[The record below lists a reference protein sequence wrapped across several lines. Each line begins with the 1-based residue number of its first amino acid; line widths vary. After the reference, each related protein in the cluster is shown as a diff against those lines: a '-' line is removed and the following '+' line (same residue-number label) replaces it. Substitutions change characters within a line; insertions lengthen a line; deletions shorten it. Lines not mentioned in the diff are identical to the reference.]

1 MKKNLLLVALAGVAL
16 ASCVKNDVVV
26 PQEKSVKIGFAT
38 PVLNSNVNT
47 RAEVYGEIGSHQY
60 TGSTTVYSYPREE
73 QFRIFA
79 VEHNENFTS
88 WTNATATAFNEQ
100 SISYNSSLD
109 AWAPRT
115 TDGGYYYWPDG
126 EKLSFAAMSP
136 AELDVTGA
144 TVSYGATGLTVENFV
159 VADNPDTQY
168 DLLYSERALNK
179 TAADV
184 VNSGA
189 SYYSGI
195 PIIFKHALSSIHFS
209 LETDATETITLTK
222 ITLKQASNK
231 GTFNENIT
239 NETNLTRDPQWTIAT
254 DAAKKDYVSFTG
266 AVNFPL
272 NAQYVSALA
281 AMDGTDDG
289 DVSYPLL
296 LIPQTIGND
305 MIVEVKYKVGSEE
318 KTRNVQLNK
327 YPSTNP
333 IVKWNVGTKYTYR
346 LVYSKA
352 AQKQDI
358 IYFSPSTEEW
368 AEGGIIVVTL

>member
-1 MKKNLLLVALAGVAL
+1 M
-16 ASCVKNDVVV
+16 VV

-47 RAEVYGEIGSHQY
+47 RAEVYGEIGNHQY
-60 TGSTTVYSYPREE
+60 AGSTTVYSYPREE
-73 QFRIFA
+73 QFKIFA
-79 VEHNENFTS
+79 VEHIENFTS
-88 WTNATATAFNEQ
+88 WTNATPTAFNGQ

-115 TDGGYYYWPDG
+115 TDDGYYYWPDG

-159 VADNPDTQY
+159 VADTPAKQY

-195 PIIFKHALSSIHFS
+195 PINFKHALSSIHFS

-281 AMDGTDDG
+281 ALDGTDDD

-296 LIPQTIGND
+296 LMPQTIGND
-305 MIVEVKYKVGSEE
+305 MIIEVKYKVGSEE

>member
-26 PQEKSVKIGFAT
+26 PQENSVKIGFAT

-47 RAEVYGEIGSHQY
+47 RATVYGEIGTHQY
-60 TGSTTVYSYPREE
+60 PGSTTVYSYPREE
-73 QFRIFA
+73 QFKIFA
-79 VEHNENFTS
+79 VEHTENLTS
-88 WTNATATAFNEQ
+88 WASANPTAFNGQ

-115 TDGGYYYWPDG
+115 TDNGYYYWPDG

-136 AELDVTGA
+136 ADLGVTGA
-144 TVSYGATGLTVENFV
+144 NVSYGATGLKVENFV
-159 VADNPDTQY
+159 VSDNPATQY

-189 SYYSGI
+189 DYYSGI
-195 PIIFKHALSSIHFS
+195 PINFKHALSSIHFS

-254 DAAKKDYVSFTG
+254 DAAKKDYISFTG

-281 AMDGTDDG
+281 ALDGTDDN
-289 DVSYPLL
+289 DVSHPLL
-296 LIPQTIGND
+296 LMPQTISDD